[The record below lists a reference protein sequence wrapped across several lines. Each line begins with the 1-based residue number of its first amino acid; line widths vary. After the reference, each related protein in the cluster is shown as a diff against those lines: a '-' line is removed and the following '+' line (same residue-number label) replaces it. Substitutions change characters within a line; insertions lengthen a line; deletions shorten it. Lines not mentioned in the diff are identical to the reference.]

1 MSSFVNVI
9 FRLPEDPTDAGA
21 FLAAMEDAFEND
33 KPLHGALISSAS
45 LLPHNGS
52 EIVLPR
58 QPALQQL
65 APGLQLANTIFRQI
79 AQAYRRDHD
88 RLVAAGAEPQSNQH
102 LLDAEMIIRSALKQM
117 NQEAERLLFKASG
130 EHAAAETSTT

>member
-88 RLVAAGAEPQSNQH
+88 RLVAAGADPQSNQH
-102 LLDAEMIIRSALKQM
+102 LLNAEMIIRSALKQM